1 VRKKSR
7 LAQGAEG
14 ILPFDIEEVPAGEVR
29 VTSYSGLPLVAEM
42 YRACGAAG
50 SVERCVAT
58 RQRQRE
64 RGLSDVDLVESF
76 ALLLASGG
84 DCIDDFV
91 RLQADAGL
99 AEMIGHELPS
109 PTRAKEFLYDF
120 HDDAR
125 EPDDRQQ
132 RLLTPSFVPG
142 ESASLAGLHEAL
154 CRTVA
159 TMQAQRPADK
169 ATIDLDATI
178 IESEKREAAMTYTGE
193 SGYQP
198 ALAYWAEQEM
208 ILADEF
214 RDGNVP
220 AGGLL
225 ALLQRAVAALP
236 VGMERLYVRSD
247 SAGYEHELMNWCRA
261 EKPDRAPI
269 IFAISAKMSD
279 ELRRQIER
287 LPASAGQTLETKS
300 GVTRAWAEVEFVP
313 SGGPATKGVKPDRY
327 LAIRL
332 KREQGELFGDGSA
345 VKHFAVVTNDW
356 ASDGKRLLEWHREKA
371 GTIEK
376 LHDVLKNEFGA
387 GVMPCGRFGAN
398 AAWFRL
404 NCLTHNLISLLRQLA
419 LPAELQKARPKRL
432 RFHVLCLA
440 GQIIQHA
447 RRLLIR
453 VGETISDAKLFRLAR
468 QAILKILR
476 TPQPQPSG

>member
-1 VRKKSR
+1 MRKKSR

-247 SAGYEHELMNWCRA
+247 
-261 EKPDRAPI
+261 
-269 IFAISAKMSD
+269 
-279 ELRRQIER
+279 
-287 LPASAGQTLETKS
+287 
-300 GVTRAWAEVEFVP
+300 
-313 SGGPATKGVKPDRY
+313 
-327 LAIRL
+327 
-332 KREQGELFGDGSA
+332 
-345 VKHFAVVTNDW
+345 
-356 ASDGKRLLEWHREKA
+356 
-371 GTIEK
+371 
-376 LHDVLKNEFGA
+376 
-387 GVMPCGRFGAN
+387 
-398 AAWFRL
+398 
-404 NCLTHNLISLLRQLA
+404 
-419 LPAELQKARPKRL
+419 
-432 RFHVLCLA
+432 
-440 GQIIQHA
+440 
-447 RRLLIR
+447 
-453 VGETISDAKLFRLAR
+453 
-468 QAILKILR
+468 
-476 TPQPQPSG
+476 